1 MTSEIPNRNHSN
13 DIKGSIECD
22 LPVTQHNSGISI
34 SGPVCPARRSFF
46 DGLLISNGWVVSSIF
61 NW

>member
-1 MTSEIPNRNHSN
+1 MTSEIPNRNLQN
-13 DIKGSIECD
+13 GIKRDIECN

-46 DGLLISNGWVVSSIF
+46 DGLLISNG
-61 NW
+61 

>member
-13 DIKGSIECD
+13 DIKGSIGYD
-22 LPVTQHNSGISI
+22 LPVTQHNSGMSI

-46 DGLLISNGWVVSSIF
+46 DGLLISNG
-61 NW
+61 

>member
-1 MTSEIPNRNHSN
+1 MTSEIPNRNLQN
-13 DIKGSIECD
+13 GIKRDIECN

-46 DGLLISNGWVVSSIF
+46 DGLLISNGCVVSSIF
-61 NW
+61 N